1 MMWSQIN
8 QRINQALNSIRMAF
22 RAQLNAANSEGKVQ
36 TMQGEGLS
44 GESLQGQEIFQHYG
58 FTSHPLPGTEAIV
71 LPLGGRSSHGIVIAT
86 EHGAY
91 RLTGLKTGEVAL
103 YTDEDAKIVLKRGVS
118 LMLNAM
124 FTGLTANTMR

>member
-58 FTSHPLPGTEAIV
+58 FTSHPYPARKPSFCRWAGV
-71 LPLGGRSSHGIVIAT
+71 PLM
-86 EHGAY
+86 
-91 RLTGLKTGEVAL
+91 
-103 YTDEDAKIVLKRGVS
+103 VS
-118 LMLNAM
+118 
-124 FTGLTANTMR
+124 